1 MIINCNGLESSKH
14 STEFQALLDLHDPD
28 IVLGTE
34 SKLNPDISSYSIF
47 PPSYSVLRRGRNA
60 FGGGFFQ
67 AIKSDLASIEEP
79 NFNVDGCEALWSSLK
94 IANRKTLYIS
104 SFYRPL
110 NSSTEILDHLDDSLN
125 NAFLRVPN
133 HPNIIMGG
141 DFNLGDIDWN
151 QEIPSTTNPATAS
164 QHTKINSCTYLMT
177 THYPS
182 TLKFQL
188 ELHLGKRST
197 YFYLLIQTV
206 SQMYLRL
213 PA

>member
-1 MIINCNGLESSKH
+1 MVLKGLNTLLNFKLYLIYTILILFWELNQNSIQIFHHIQSSRLYI
-14 STEFQALLDLHDPD
+14 Q
-28 IVLGTE
+28 
-34 SKLNPDISSYSIF
+34 SSEEIETRS
-47 PPSYSVLRRGRNA
+47 A
-60 FGGGFFQ
+60 E

-104 SFYRPL
+104 SFYRPP

-125 NAFLRVPN
+125 NVFLRVPN

-164 QHTKINSCTYLMT
+164 QHN
-177 THYPS
+177 
-182 TLKFQL
+182 KFMQ
-188 ELHLGKRST
+188 S
-197 YFYLLIQTV
+197 
-206 SQMYLRL
+206 SN
-213 PA
+213 